1 MLYMMFMELV
11 HAGGAAQRVSI
22 PLRPLVIA
30 AILTPVAPAL
40 AQAPAGQT
48 AAEPIAISFDA
59 ARLRL
64 KDVSP
69 TLKGADLDVRASEE
83 QEAALR
89 TLHRPLVSASA
100 SVITYQKSLS
110 IDLTGQKNSF
120 DSAANAFLDGLPG
133 QFPGFE
139 GIVQQVTGRIEQALP
154 GLLGLIPDELDFRT
168 RDTVLRPNLTA
179 VMPLYSG
186 GAIPAVRRG
195 AAAASALAR
204 AKQAGAR
211 DLAQIRLVQAYFGQQ
226 LATALHTSSVE
237 TRDGFDR
244 HLANAQSL
252 FREGMIPRARVLEVQ
267 VARDAAQRA
276 ADRAEMQARTATDA
290 LARLLD
296 AEGGVRPTTPLFVN
310 ANAPAP
316 LPDFLASATGG
327 GHPQSLAAQAARELA
342 GAGTDLAKSRLRP
355 QAFAFGSYNFN
366 RDDSIPVDPDWIVGV
381 GVRYTLFS
389 NIGRRHALNAAQA
402 REAAA
407 AEAAREA
414 RKTIEL
420 ETTQAYNLAET
431 ARRAFLLLDTN
442 ITAAKENLRVHEI
455 AFREGEGTASQLIDA
470 RSTLTLA
477 QTQRIA
483 AAYEYVVTLA
493 ALLAASNRGDSF
505 ADYLTRPDRIAAP

>member
-1 MLYMMFMELV
+1 MRR
-11 HAGGAAQRVSI
+11 AA
-22 PLRPLVIA
+22 IA
-30 AILTPVAPAL
+30 AMLAPLATAPAF
-40 AQAPAGQT
+40 AQSAPGS
-48 AAEPIAISFDA
+48 AEPVAISFDA

-64 KDVSP
+64 DSVSP
-69 TLKGADLDVRASEE
+69 TLKGASLDVRASEE
-83 QEAALR
+83 QEASLR
-89 TLHRPLVSASA
+89 SLNRPLVSASA

-120 DSAANAFLDGLPG
+120 DSAANTFFEGLPS

-139 GIVQQVTGRIEQALP
+139 GIVQQVTGRIQQALP
-154 GLLGLIPDELDFRT
+154 GLLTAIPDQLDFRT

-186 GAIPAVRRG
+186 GAIPAVQRG

-204 AKQAGAR
+204 AKQAGVR

-226 LATALHTSSVE
+226 LAVALHASSVE

-252 FREGMIPRARVLEVQ
+252 FREGVIPRSRVLEVQ
-267 VARDAAQRA
+267 VARDTAQRA
-276 ADRAEMQARTATDA
+276 ADRAEMQERTASDT

-310 ANAPAP
+310 AEAPAP
-316 LPDFLASATGG
+316 LPEFLASATGG
-327 GHPQSLAAQAARELA
+327 KHPQALAAEAARELA
-342 GAGTDLAKSRLRP
+342 GAGTDLAKAQMRP
-355 QAFAFGSYNFN
+355 QAFAFGSYNLN

-381 GVRYTLFS
+381 GVRYTLLS
-389 NIGRRHALNAAQA
+389 NIGRRHALNAARA

-407 AEAAREA
+407 SEAAREA
-414 RKTIEL
+414 RKAIEL
-420 ETTQAYNLAET
+420 ETTQAYNLTES
-431 ARRAFLLLDTN
+431 ARRSFLLLETN
-442 ITAAKENLRVHEI
+442 IAAARENLRVQEI

-505 ADYLTRPDRIAAP
+505 ATYLTRADRIAAP